1 MVFAVVCVVL
11 AATGHVLM
19 SGSPVPWWTLLGSA
33 AGVAGVAWALGGAE
47 RGACAVV
54 SLTVTVQAALHVCF
68 SLTQGSGPPGA
79 PSPGDPDALRQW
91 ARHLLCGPDPGSGAA
106 ARAYEVA
113 AQAGLTHRMRLP
125 SAELGHGMPGG
136 VHGMAGMHHMG
147 TAAGT
152 ASWGMLLAHL
162 AAAVL
167 CGLWLAQG
175 ERAAFRLLRTFA
187 DRAFAPLRLVLAVL
201 RPVPS
206 RPRPSVRRPR
216 TRRLRSLLLVHSLPT
231 RGPPGNAAVL

>member
-1 MVFAVVCVVL
+1 
-11 AATGHVLM
+11 M

-68 SLTQGSGPPGA
+68 SLTQGSGRPGT
-79 PSPGDPDALRQW
+79 PSPDDPEVLRQW

-113 AQAGLTHRMRLP
+113 AQAGLTHRIRLP
-125 SAELGHGMPGG
+125 SAASGHALSGAGHGMA
-136 VHGMAGMHHMG
+136 GMDGTTGMHHMG

-175 ERAAFRLLRTFA
+175 ERAAFRLLRTLA

-201 RPVPS
+201 GPVPS

-216 TRRLRSLLLVHSLPT
+216 SRRLRSLLLVHSLTT

>member
-1 MVFAVVCVVL
+1 M
-11 AATGHVLM
+11 
-19 SGSPVPWWTLLGSA
+19 PWWTLLSSA

-54 SLTVTVQAALHVCF
+54 SLTITAQAALHVCF
-68 SLTQGSGPPGA
+68 SLTRGSGRRGT
-79 PSPGDPDALRQW
+79 PSPVDPEALHQW

-113 AQAGLTHRMRLP
+113 VQAGLTHRMRLP
-125 SAELGHGMPGG
+125 SSASGDALSGAG
-136 VHGMAGMHHMG
+136 HGMAGMDGMTGTHHMG

-152 ASWGMLLAHL
+152 ASWGMLLVHL

-167 CGLWLAQG
+167 CGLRLAQG

-187 DRAFAPLRLVLAVL
+187 DRAFVPLRLVLAVL

-206 RPRPSVRRPR
+206 RSRPSVRRPR
-216 TRRLRSLLLVHSLPT
+216 SRRLRSLLLVHSLTT
-231 RGPPGNAAVL
+231 RGPPGSPAVL